1 MRSMTGSSGGIR
13 VLHKAVDVLEALRG
27 EASGL
32 ALTDLARSVGMPK
45 PTVYRIVATL
55 RSRGYVEDGAAGMYR
70 ISRKLLQPL
79 REESPE
85 QVLLRAARPAI
96 VNLAA
101 SCKETC
107 NLGVLDGG
115 EVLVI
120 ETAESPLSVRMS
132 SKIGNRRY
140 PHSTALGKVL
150 LAGLTQAEALRMIRS
165 KGMPRFTN
173 STIVAEEPLLVHL
186 ERVRQQGFALDNRE
200 NELHGRCIAAP
211 ILSGDRQVM
220 AALSISGPLP
230 RMTVKR
236 AKLLLPDLWATCQS
250 ISDAIAGRL

>member
-1 MRSMTGSSGGIR
+1 
-13 VLHKAVDVLEALRG
+13 VDVLEALRG

-32 ALTDLARSVGMPK
+32 ALSELARSVGMPK

-55 RSRGYVEDGAAGMYR
+55 KSRGYLEDGAAGAYR

-85 QVLLRAARPAI
+85 QALLRAARPAI
-96 VNLAA
+96 ADLVA

-120 ETAESPLSVRMS
+120 ETTESPLSVRMS

-140 PHSTALGKVL
+140 SHSTALGKVL
-150 LAGLTQAEALRMIRS
+150 LAGLTHAEALRMIRS

-173 STIVAEEPLLVHL
+173 STITSEEQLLVQL
-186 ERVRQQGFALDNRE
+186 EKVRQQGFALDNRE

-211 ILSGDRQVM
+211 VLSRERQVM

-230 RMTVKR
+230 RMTVTR
-236 AKLLLPDLWATCQS
+236 AKSLLTALWAACQS
-250 ISDAIAGRL
+250 ISDAVAGRS

>member
-1 MRSMTGSSGGIR
+1 MKSTTGSVAGIR

-27 EASGL
+27 EASGM
-32 ALTDLARSVGMPK
+32 ALSDLAKSVGMPK

-55 RSRGYVEDGAAGMYR
+55 KSRGYVEDGSAGAYR

-79 REESPE
+79 PEESPV
-85 QVLLRAARPAI
+85 QNLLRAARPAI
-96 VNLAA
+96 VALVA
-101 SCKETC
+101 SCQETC

-120 ETAESPLSVRMS
+120 ETTESPLSVRMS

-140 PHSTALGKVL
+140 AHSTALGKVL
-150 LAGLTQAEALRMIRS
+150 LAGLTHTEVLRTIRS
-165 KGMPRFTN
+165 KGMPHFTT
-173 STIVAEEPLLVHL
+173 STITGEEQLLVHL

-211 ILSGDRQVM
+211 ILSRDRQVV

-236 AKLLLPDLWATCQS
+236 AKSLLPDLWTACQS
-250 ISDAIAGRL
+250 ISDAIIRRL

>member
-1 MRSMTGSSGGIR
+1 MKSTTGISGGIR
-13 VLHKAVDVLEALRG
+13 VLHKAVDVLEALRV
-27 EASGL
+27 EASGMAL
-32 ALTDLARSVGMPK
+32 ADLAKSVGMPK

-55 RSRGYVEDGAAGMYR
+55 KSRGYVEDGAAGAYR
-70 ISRKLLQPL
+70 ISRKLLQP

-85 QVLLRAARPAI
+85 QALLRAARPAI
-96 VNLAA
+96 VKLVA

-120 ETAESPLSVRMS
+120 ETTESPLSVRMS

-140 PHSTALGKVL
+140 AHSTGLGKVL
-150 LAGLTQAEALRMIRS
+150 LAGLTHAELLRTIRS

-173 STIVAEEPLLVHL
+173 STITGEEQLIVHL
-186 ERVRQQGFALDNRE
+186 EKVRQQGFALDNRE

-211 ILSGDRQVM
+211 ILSRDRQVVG
-220 AALSISGPLP
+220 ALSISGPVP
-230 RMTVKR
+230 RMTVQR
-236 AKLLLPDLWATCQS
+236 AKALLPDLWAACQS
-250 ISDAIAGRL
+250 ISDTIAGRL

>member
-1 MRSMTGSSGGIR
+1 M
-13 VLHKAVDVLEALRG
+13 
-27 EASGL
+27 
-32 ALTDLARSVGMPK
+32 
-45 PTVYRIVATL
+45 
-55 RSRGYVEDGAAGMYR
+55 
-70 ISRKLLQPL
+70 
-79 REESPE
+79 
-85 QVLLRAARPAI
+85 LLRAARPAI

-140 PHSTALGKVL
+140 AHSTAVGKVL
-150 LAGLTQAEALRMIRS
+150 LAGLTHAEVLRTIRS

-173 STIVAEEPLLVHL
+173 ATIVAEDQLLVHL
-186 ERVRQQGFALDNRE
+186 EKVRQQGFALDNRE
-200 NELHGRCIAAP
+200 NELHGRCVAAP
-211 ILSGDRQVM
+211 ILSRDRQVM

-236 AKLLLPDLWATCQS
+236 AKSLLPDLWATCQS